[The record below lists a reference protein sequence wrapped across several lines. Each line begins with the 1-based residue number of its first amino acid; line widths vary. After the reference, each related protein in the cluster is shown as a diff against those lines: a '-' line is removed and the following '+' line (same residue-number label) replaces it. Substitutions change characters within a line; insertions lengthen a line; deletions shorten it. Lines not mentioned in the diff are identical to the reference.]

1 MGCCG
6 NNGENDDNQSFIKQ
20 KLLSDHPLVS
30 KEIHEKIN
38 SQLYI
43 NLCKI
48 NFPKESSQGSG
59 FFCRIPYPDEF
70 HLLPTLI
77 TNNHVIGEDYLS
89 TENEIEIS
97 INDISKK
104 INDLKKRK
112 TYTNKDYDIT
122 IIEIFPDKDN
132 IHHFLEVDESIFK
145 IEDETQFTK
154 KNIYILQYPNHLC
167 SVSYGVIS
175 HINEFNIEHK
185 CSTASG
191 SSGAPILSLESLK
204 VIGIHKG
211 SKKKIQINL
220 GTLLKHPI
228 LQFNDKK
235 EIKYQ
240 DNKNEIK
247 LTLKINANDT
257 NKNISILCSKEDLYN
272 YKIINKLDGEK
283 NNYLE
288 EINKDNIKILING
301 ELSDVF
307 TSKKF
312 KEGTY
317 NIRLI
322 FNKPLTDCKYM
333 FNGCK
338 NIIDIDLS
346 SFDTSNTIDMKGMF
360 NDCTSL
366 NRINL
371 SSLDTKN
378 VRDMSLMF
386 QSCNNLNS
394 LDLTSFDVNNVNDM
408 MEMFCLCTKLKNIK
422 FPIF

>member
-1 MGCCG
+1 MGCCS

-38 SQLYI
+38 RQLYI

-283 NNYLE
+283 
-288 EINKDNIKILING
+288 
-301 ELSDVF
+301 
-307 TSKKF
+307 
-312 KEGTY
+312 
-317 NIRLI
+317 
-322 FNKPLTDCKYM
+322 
-333 FNGCK
+333 
-338 NIIDIDLS
+338 III
-346 SFDTSNTIDMKGMF
+346 
-360 NDCTSL
+360 
-366 NRINL
+366 
-371 SSLDTKN
+371 
-378 VRDMSLMF
+378 
-386 QSCNNLNS
+386 
-394 LDLTSFDVNNVNDM
+394 
-408 MEMFCLCTKLKNIK
+408 
-422 FPIF
+422 